1 MKVTRVET
9 RCVTVKLD
17 KPIGSALGQLHSFGC
32 ILVFVHCDSG
42 VVGENLIFTLNA
54 RRTRVLQSM
63 VEEMADLIIGRDAGH
78 IAGFWA
84 RAWRDINFLG
94 HKGVPVVGIS
104 ALDGALWDA
113 LGKMSNLPLYRILGG
128 AQDRVPVYHS
138 GGLWLSSSGKELVAE
153 AERFAAAGFRAMKMR
168 LGSPEPATDAAR
180 VRAVRTAIGP
190 KIKLMADANQG
201 LTENQAIRLGRALE
215 EFDLTWFEEPLPAWD
230 LDGLARVAA
239 ALDTPIASG
248 ETEYTRYGFRRML
261 ELRSADIL
269 MPDLQRDRGSHHRI
283 HCRTPGAQESDQHL
297 YVLST
302 LALALMIQQVVAVEW
317 STEPQAF
324 PRVFGIGG
332 GGILDEKFWLP
343 VLTCAVTICALE
355 LLYRRTLM
363 GLAFLAIAEDN
374 FAARALGLPERNLR
388 MASYALAGMI
398 GGLAGFSGGQL
409 LLAFV
414 ANGPLLNFYG
424 FVPVALGGL
433 GNNRGAIVGGF
444 ALGLFQQAANFL
456 VGGIFSSVAVFMLFI
471 VVLLAAP
478 RGLFGGHLARRV

>member
-32 ILVFVHCDSG
+32 ILVFVYCDSG
-42 VVGENLIFTLNA
+42 IVGENLIFTLNA
-54 RRTRVLQSM
+54 RRTRVLQTM
-63 VEEMADLIIGRDAGH
+63 VEEVADLVIGRDAGH

-113 LGKMSNLPLYRILGG
+113 LGKMSNLPIYRILGG

-138 GGLWLSSSGKELVAE
+138 GGLWLSCSDKELVAE

-168 LGSPEPATDAAR
+168 LGSPEPATDVAR

-201 LTENQAIRLGRALE
+201 LTESQAIRLGRALE

-269 MPDLQRDRGSHHRI
+269 MPDLQRVGGVSEFIRVGHMAESYDIPVSSHLFPE
-283 HCRTPGAQESDQHL
+283 TSLQ
-297 YVLST
+297 VLG
-302 LALALMIQQVVAVEW
+302 ALANTIYLEYMPWFSKLYNETIKFAEG
-317 STEPQAF
+317 QAI
-324 PRVFGIGG
+324 V
-332 GGILDEKFWLP
+332 
-343 VLTCAVTICALE
+343 
-355 LLYRRTLM
+355 
-363 GLAFLAIAEDN
+363 
-374 FAARALGLPERNLR
+374 PERP
-388 MASYALAGMI
+388 GW
-398 GGLAGFSGGQL
+398 GFTFNQDYVS
-409 LLAFV
+409 
-414 ANGPLLNFYG
+414 
-424 FVPVALGGL
+424 
-433 GNNRGAIVGGF
+433 
-444 ALGLFQQAANFL
+444 
-456 VGGIFSSVAVFMLFI
+456 
-471 VVLLAAP
+471 
-478 RGLFGGHLARRV
+478 HLERA

>member
-32 ILVFVHCDSG
+32 ILIFVHCDSG
-42 VVGENLIFTLNA
+42 IIGENLIFTLNA

-63 VEEMADLIIGRDAGH
+63 VEEMADLVIGRDAGH

-113 LGKMSNLPLYRILGG
+113 LGKISNLPLYRILGG

-138 GGLWLSSSGKELVAE
+138 GGLWLSSSDKELVAE

-168 LGSPEPATDAAR
+168 LGSPEPATDIAR
-180 VRAVRTAIGP
+180 VRAVRAAIGP

-201 LTENQAIRLGRALE
+201 LNESQAIRLGRALE

-230 LDGLARVAA
+230 LDGLSRVAA
-239 ALDTPIASG
+239 ALETPIASG

-269 MPDLQRDRGSHHRI
+269 MPDLQRVGGVSEFIRVGHMAESYDIPVSSHLFPE
-283 HCRTPGAQESDQHL
+283 TSLQ
-297 YVLST
+297 VLG
-302 LALALMIQQVVAVEW
+302 ALANTIYLEYMPWFSKLYNETIEFAEG
-317 STEPQAF
+317 QAT
-324 PRVFGIGG
+324 V
-332 GGILDEKFWLP
+332 
-343 VLTCAVTICALE
+343 
-355 LLYRRTLM
+355 
-363 GLAFLAIAEDN
+363 
-374 FAARALGLPERNLR
+374 PERPGWGFTFNQDYV
-388 MASYALAGMI
+388 SYLERA
-398 GGLAGFSGGQL
+398 
-409 LLAFV
+409 
-414 ANGPLLNFYG
+414 
-424 FVPVALGGL
+424 
-433 GNNRGAIVGGF
+433 
-444 ALGLFQQAANFL
+444 
-456 VGGIFSSVAVFMLFI
+456 
-471 VVLLAAP
+471 
-478 RGLFGGHLARRV
+478 

>member
-42 VVGENLIFTLNA
+42 IVGENLIFTLNA

-63 VEEMADLIIGRDAGH
+63 VEEMADLVIGRDAGH

-113 LGKMSNLPLYRILGG
+113 LGKMSNLPIYRILGG

-138 GGLWLSSSGKELVAE
+138 GGLWLSSSDKELVAE

-168 LGSPEPATDAAR
+168 LGSPEPETDVAR

-201 LTENQAIRLGRALE
+201 LTESQAIRLGRALE

-230 LDGLARVAA
+230 LDGLRARGCRARHANSERRNRIHPLRFPTHAGVTLRRHPDARSAA
-239 ALDTPIASG
+239 RRRCKRIH
-248 ETEYTRYGFRRML
+248 TRRAHGG
-261 ELRSADIL
+261 ELRYSGLQPSVSGDQPAGARR
-269 MPDLQRDRGSHHRI
+269 PREHDLSRI
-283 HCRTPGAQESDQHL
+283 HALVFQ
-297 YVLST
+297 T
-302 LALALMIQQVVAVEW
+302 L
-317 STEPQAF
+317 
-324 PRVFGIGG
+324 
-332 GGILDEKFWLP
+332 
-343 VLTCAVTICALE
+343 
-355 LLYRRTLM
+355 
-363 GLAFLAIAEDN
+363 
-374 FAARALGLPERNLR
+374 
-388 MASYALAGMI
+388 
-398 GGLAGFSGGQL
+398 
-409 LLAFV
+409 
-414 ANGPLLNFYG
+414 
-424 FVPVALGGL
+424 
-433 GNNRGAIVGGF
+433 
-444 ALGLFQQAANFL
+444 
-456 VGGIFSSVAVFMLFI
+456 
-471 VVLLAAP
+471 
-478 RGLFGGHLARRV
+478 

>member
-32 ILVFVHCDSG
+32 ILVFVYCDSG
-42 VVGENLIFTLNA
+42 IVGENLIFTLNA

-63 VEEMADLIIGRDAGH
+63 VEEMADLVMGRDAGH

-84 RAWRDINFLG
+84 RAWSDINFLG

-113 LGKMSNLPLYRILGG
+113 LGKTSNLPIYRILGG
-128 AQDRVPVYHS
+128 EQDRVPVYHS
-138 GGLWLSSSGKELVAE
+138 GGLWLSSSDKALAAE
-153 AERFAAAGFRAMKMR
+153 AERFAAAGFTAMKMR
-168 LGSPEPATDAAR
+168 LGSPEPATDVAR

-201 LTENQAIRLGRALE
+201 LTESQAIRLGRALE

-269 MPDLQRDRGSHHRI
+269 MPDLQRVGGVSEFIRVGHMAESYDIPVSSHLFPE
-283 HCRTPGAQESDQHL
+283 TSLQ
-297 YVLST
+297 VLG
-302 LALALMIQQVVAVEW
+302 ALANTIYLEYMPWFSKIYNETIKFAEG
-317 STEPQAF
+317 QAI
-324 PRVFGIGG
+324 V
-332 GGILDEKFWLP
+332 
-343 VLTCAVTICALE
+343 
-355 LLYRRTLM
+355 
-363 GLAFLAIAEDN
+363 
-374 FAARALGLPERNLR
+374 PERP
-388 MASYALAGMI
+388 GW
-398 GGLAGFSGGQL
+398 GFTFNQDYVS
-409 LLAFV
+409 
-414 ANGPLLNFYG
+414 
-424 FVPVALGGL
+424 
-433 GNNRGAIVGGF
+433 
-444 ALGLFQQAANFL
+444 
-456 VGGIFSSVAVFMLFI
+456 
-471 VVLLAAP
+471 
-478 RGLFGGHLARRV
+478 HLERA